1 MGVKRGVEGRWGWVC
16 FQETVIRAPP
26 RGESPTCQR
35 PPVERTIESPMARP
49 RPAPAGARAVL
60 GDAVEAVE
68 QAGAFGLG
76 DAGPA
81 VLHGEADP
89 VALGPDADAD
99 LAVGARV
106 AARVVH
112 QHAGQPV
119 DPVRRRADQRGTGAH
134 VRGDRGPDGAEP
146 VGAGLGQRDQ
156 VHRLVAGGRRPGV
169 EPGQPQH
176 VVDQLAQPAALALDA
191 GQRVPVLGRLA
202 RAGQGHVG
210 FGPDHAER
218 RAQLVRGVG
227 GELQLAAPRLL
238 DRRQRPQAHHQ
249 RTEEHGQQQEGPG
262 DDLGVQ
268 QQPLGVRVPG
278 PALARD
284 QPAAA
289 VAGQLE
295 PERVRLAEVGGEGEP
310 VVRRVR
316 GQQAVRQ
323 PGRARAVR
331 GHRAGRVD
339 QPQEDR
345 CGVGVHVI
353 GRSRRGGALAEYGR
367 IMSGGR
373 EPRAQVVVALRGLV
387 AGEQHVEHDRA
398 DDVEDG
404 DDRRRAG
411 GDPGGG
417 AHLHAGRI
425 R

>member
-1 MGVKRGVEGRWGWVC
+1 MGLGVFPGDGHERAAQGGVADLPAAAGRADDRVADG
-16 FQETVIRAPP
+16 QAQARA
-26 RGESPTCQR
+26 G
-35 PPVERTIESPMARP
+35 
-49 RPAPAGARAVL
+49 AVL
-60 GDAVEAVE
+60 GDAVETVE

-76 DAGPA
+76 DAGAA

-89 VALGPDADAD
+89 VALGPDADPD
-99 LAVGARV
+99 LPAGARV

-119 DPVRRRADQRGTGAH
+119 DPLRWRADQRGPGAD
-134 VRGDRGPDGAEP
+134 VRGDGWPDVRGDGGADGAEP

-156 VHRLVAGGRRPGV
+156 VHRLVAGRRRPGV

-249 RTEEHGQQQEGPG
+249 RAEEHGQQQEGPG

-268 QQPLGVRVPG
+268 QQPLGVHVPG

-284 QPAAA
+284 QPVAA
-289 VAGQLE
+289 VARQLE
-295 PERVRLAEVGGEGEP
+295 PERARLGEVGGEGEP

-316 GQQAVRQ
+316 GEQAGRQ

-331 GHRAGRVD
+331 GDRPGRVD

-353 GRSRRGGALAEYGR
+353 GRRGRSRRGDALAE
-367 IMSGGR
+367 
-373 EPRAQVVVALRGLV
+373 
-387 AGEQHVEHDRA
+387 
-398 DDVEDG
+398 
-404 DDRRRAG
+404 
-411 GDPGGG
+411 
-417 AHLHAGRI
+417 
-425 R
+425 